1 MRITANGT
9 SGAQTAGG
17 SPTSSEGH
25 AIREDL
31 ANALVRELA
40 RALPAALDQATL
52 EELASKLCP
61 YLTQAIQLSS
71 EGQLLT
77 CADAARRAHVHV
89 ETVRRAIR
97 AGSLPV
103 AARIGRSPRLSIV
116 AVDGWLAASS
126 ENHSQ
131 QRAIR
136 RRTSSS
142 VSTVGEKYS
151 LTAAFEATG

>member
-1 MRITANGT
+1 MRISANRR
-9 SGAQTAGG
+9 SGAQTAAG
-17 SPTSSEGH
+17 SRTSSEDH
-25 AIREDL
+25 VIRDDL
-31 ANALVRELA
+31 ASALVRELA
-40 RALPAALDQATL
+40 RALPAALDQAAL

-61 YLTQAIQLSS
+61 YLTQAIRSSS

-116 AVDGWLAASS
+116 AVDG
-126 ENHSQ
+126 
-131 QRAIR
+131 
-136 RRTSSS
+136 
-142 VSTVGEKYS
+142 
-151 LTAAFEATG
+151 